1 MCLPAHN
8 LGDVNVPTKEQLKEL
23 EANVEYLQKE
33 HGKRLNT
40 FKELKQSIQTLWKEI
55 ETVPSTSIEKELAKS
70 DAETTFKLSSDNM
83 EHLRGLNTELE
94 NQQKR
99 LIAESSELTETIK
112 SLWSKLEVDE
122 SDRKVFLEKHV
133 GSKPS
138 VITKLKEE
146 FQRLQAL
153 KLDVFNTVI

>member
-1 MCLPAHN
+1 MIFIN
-8 LGDVNVPTKEQLKEL
+8 LLCAQ
-23 EANVEYLQKE
+23 
-33 HGKRLNT
+33 
-40 FKELKQSIQTLWKEI
+40 
-55 ETVPSTSIEKELAKS
+55 
-70 DAETTFKLSSDNM
+70 
-83 EHLRGLNTELE
+83 LE

-138 VITKLKEE
+138 VITKVSSLK
-146 FQRLQAL
+146 F
-153 KLDVFNTVI
+153 